1 MRFTSTF
8 VSLPPRVL
16 NVMSSIVPAITDPEA
31 DLAPELISGLVDEM
45 LDRKELLGRAAD
57 KMPAALSRL
66 LHKYTASI
74 DLRGLPNSAIPPR
87 VAEALEYCLGRGVP
101 DACGSL
107 LHRVVRRGQAD
118 TADLEVEVGKE
129 YVKSVVVP
137 VLEHTVRLAH
147 EYHARMDQEPF
158 APFVRAVL
166 SLWATTVVGPLP
178 PHTAATLARVE
189 RMLEAWECAC
199 EHCATVKAW
208 LGEEPEAAM
217 TYERIGGAKRKHLE
231 KFLRVCGAGLVRWDA
246 VMTSPQGIEVSAL
259 VLRLDVEMLVF

>member
-1 MRFTSTF
+1 M
-8 VSLPPRVL
+8 L
-16 NVMSSIVPAITDPEA
+16 NVRNRIVPAIADSNA
-31 DLAPELISGLVDEM
+31 DLARELISALVDEM
-45 LDRKELLGRAAD
+45 LDRKELLDGVGD
-57 KMPAALSRL
+57 KMPAALSCL

-74 DLRGLPNSAIPPR
+74 DLRGLPNSDIPPR
-87 VAEALEYCLGRGVP
+87 VADALEYCLCRGVP

-107 LHRVVRRGQAD
+107 LCRVVHCDQASS
-118 TADLEVEVGKE
+118 ADIELEVDKH
-129 YVKSVVVP
+129 YVKTVLVP
-137 VLEHTVRLAH
+137 VLEHTIRLAE
-147 EYHARMDQEPF
+147 EYHARMDRDPF

-166 SLWATTVVGPLP
+166 SLWATAVLGPLP
-178 PHTAATLARVE
+178 AHTAATLARVE

-208 LGEEPEAAM
+208 LGEEPEAVM

-231 KFLRVCGAGLVRWDA
+231 KFLRAWGEGLVSWDA